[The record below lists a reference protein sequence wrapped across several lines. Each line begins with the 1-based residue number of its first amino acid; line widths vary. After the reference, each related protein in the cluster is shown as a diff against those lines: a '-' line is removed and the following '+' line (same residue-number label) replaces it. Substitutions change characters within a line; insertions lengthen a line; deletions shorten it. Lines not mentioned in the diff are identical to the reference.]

1 MAESAGVKEVAL
13 RAGVSLGTVSNVL
26 NRPERVSAATRT
38 RVQEA
43 IDELGFVRN
52 EAARQLRAGR
62 SRTIG
67 LVVLDVGNPFFTDM
81 AAGVEV
87 AAEAAG
93 LGVVLCNSGEV
104 LGREDHYLGMLQEQR
119 AYGILITPVTARN
132 PRIERIRRGG
142 TPIVLLDRVSSRRQC
157 SVSVDDVAGGEMAVA
172 HLIAQGHRRIAFVGG
187 SPTISQVA
195 DRQAGARKAMSAA
208 GLDPGRLTV
217 VEEAALTVAHGRSAG
232 ATIAS
237 MPLRRRPTG
246 VFCANDLLAL
256 GVLQEMTRQHLDVP
270 GDLAIVGYD
279 DIDFAA
285 AAAVPL
291 TSVRQPSAQLGQ
303 AAAELLIE
311 EVAAPATH
319 RHRQVIFEPEL
330 VTRASTLAAGQGTM
344 SP

>member
-1 MAESAGVKEVAL
+1 MADSAGVKDVAL

-26 NRPERVSAATRT
+26 NRPERVSAATRAK
-38 RVQEA
+38 VQQA

-67 LVVLDVGNPFFTDM
+67 VVVLDVGNPFFTDM
-81 AAGVEV
+81 AAGIEV

-93 LGVVLCNSGEV
+93 LGVVLCNSGQQ
-104 LGREDHYLGMLQEQR
+104 LPREDHYLAMLQEQR
-119 AYGILITPVTARN
+119 AYGILITPVTAKN

-142 TPIVLLDRVSSRRQC
+142 TPVVLLDRESSPKQC
-157 SVSVDDVAGGEMAVA
+157 SVSVDDVAGGEMAMR
-172 HLIAQGHRRIAFVGG
+172 HLLALGHRRVAFLGG
-187 SPTISQVA
+187 DQSINQVS
-195 DRQAGARKAMSAA
+195 DRLAGARAAMTAA
-208 GLDPGRLTV
+208 GLDPSRLMVLETPGLTV
-217 VEEAALTVAHGRSAG
+217 LHGRGAGDELAGRSA
-232 ATIAS
+232 
-237 MPLRRRPTG
+237 RRRPTA

-256 GVLQEMTRQHLDVP
+256 GLLQSMTGRQLHVP
-270 GDLAIVGYD
+270 GDMAIVGYD

-311 EVAAPATH
+311 EVSSPATH

-330 VTRASTLAAGQGTM
+330 VVRASTAAPEPGTM
-344 SP
+344 A